1 MNYISQDLV
10 KTIIEYTSIVV
21 LRDLSKASPI
31 IDQKICCMGIKVFYY
46 DYHGTRFRVLDKN
59 DIIIKTM
66 NGTCYVLQ
74 QGMSGFTDI
83 LWNYKI
89 KHRKLELNNG
99 TNNLPDGTRVYV
111 ESYRH
116 TTTVTGKDRYRGRHD
131 VQGRLCC
138 VDLDR
143 GKCITSGTD
152 DYDEYYTYYLVNT
165 FRMIYRYGSW
175 IK

>member
-1 MNYISQDLV
+1 MNHISQDLV
-10 KTIIEYTSIVV
+10 RTVIEYTPIVA

-31 IDQKICCMGIKVFYY
+31 MAREICHMGIKVFYY
-46 DYHGTRFRVLDKN
+46 DYHGTRFYVLGKN

-66 NGTCYVLQ
+66 NGTRYVLQ
-74 QGMSGFTDI
+74 QGMSEFTNMIWD
-83 LWNYKI
+83 YKFKRRI
-89 KHRKLELNNG
+89 LELNNG

-111 ESYRH
+111 EFYSH
-116 TTTVTGKDRYRGRHD
+116 VTTVTGKDRYRGRNNI
-131 VQGRLCC
+131 QGRLHC

-165 FRMIYRYGSW
+165 FKVIYRYGSW
-175 IK
+175 VK